1 MTLSFVYLAFWIAF
15 WLLMLQRPKLY
26 ILALFVTAPWAGL
39 WVRLIWM
46 LDPFKVGLL
55 LSPILLVGV
64 RKLRRL
70 GAITLPLTAFAGY
83 AIALMA
89 WQLLSSEVTQFD
101 RLNHLTL
108 SGHLVSAN
116 GMFLLRV
123 GLVAMVVTVVDS
135 SKDAQRC
142 LAAYTMSVTIL
153 AMYAIIQEFS
163 FAVFGNPITATNQ
176 FGLFAGASVYVPVDV
191 FGIHLIRTSAFS
203 GEPKDL
209 ALFVMAAIAYA
220 YTSMKREGSPGR
232 RAWRRVQF
240 SCLLCAGV
248 LTFSSSLLLLAPFVL
263 VTLEALQPNRK
274 LKHLLPRYI
283 MYACVALFLFPT
295 VNEVWKLR
303 VTERFAQRKDLLQ
316 EAREGPAFDFFKEQF
331 PRPLAGYGVGTE
343 AFYLPAYM
351 PDEYRYRL
359 LDYQAAAG
367 LDSFW
372 FTLLLDLGLP
382 GVLLFVW
389 CCIKVL
395 RCPAVARRPTWDYR
409 AILVTILITGI
420 ALPVDLRSDVL
431 WLFFGLALRAQQ
443 IFSRPFPGPFAP
455 LRAARFRAEPA
466 LVRQP
471 VLATAGSQS
480 GPKESLS

>member
-1 MTLSFVYLAFWIAF
+1 MTLSFAYLAFWIAF
-15 WLLMLQRPKLY
+15 WLLMLRRPKLY

-55 LSPILLVGV
+55 LTPILLLSVH
-64 RKLRRL
+64 KLRRL
-70 GAITLPLTAFAGY
+70 GAVTWPLAAFVGY
-83 AIALMA
+83 ALALMA
-89 WQLLSSEVTQFD
+89 WQFISSEVSQFD
-101 RLNHLTL
+101 RLHHITL
-108 SGHLVSAN
+108 SGRLMSAN
-116 GMFLLRV
+116 GIFLMRV
-123 GLVAMVVTVVDS
+123 GLAAIVVTIVNS
-135 SKDAQRC
+135 SKDAQGC
-142 LAAYTMSVTIL
+142 LAAYTASVSFL
-153 AMYAIIQEFS
+153 AVYAIIQEFS
-163 FAVFGNPITATNQ
+163 FAIFGTPITAPTT
-176 FGLFAGASVYVPVDV
+176 FGLFAGASAYVPVEV
-191 FGIHLIRTSAFS
+191 FGIHLFRAAAFS

-209 ALFVMAAIAYA
+209 ALFVMPAIAYA
-220 YTSMKREGSPGR
+220 YTSMKGGGAGRR

-240 SCLLCAGV
+240 FCLLFAGV
-248 LTFSSSLLLLAPFVL
+248 LTFSSSLLLLGPLVL

-274 LKHLLPRYI
+274 LKHLIPRYI

-295 VNEVWKLR
+295 VSEVWKLR
-303 VTERFAQRKDLLQ
+303 VTGRITEGKDLLQ
-316 EAREGPAFDFFKEQF
+316 ESRERPALDFFKEQF

-395 RCPAVARRPTWDYR
+395 RCPAVAKRPTWDYR
-409 AILVTILITGI
+409 AVLVTILITGI

-443 IFSRPFPGPFAP
+443 IFSRPFRGPFAP

-471 VLATAGSQS
+471 VLATAGSRS